1 MKILVIGASGMAGHM
16 ITTYLKEQHHDVATL
31 SGHHPY
37 DQNTTIID
45 ITDTKALTTYL
56 NTHSFDTVINCVG
69 LLIKAAE
76 KDPAKA
82 ILINAYFPHF
92 LSSFYAQTQTK
103 VIHLSTDCVFSGE
116 KGPYTENSI
125 YDGTLFYDRTKA
137 LGELINSKDL
147 TFRMSIIGPDRS
159 PSGVGLLNWFLQQ
172 QDTLYGYRKVYW
184 NGITTLA
191 LAKAIDAAL
200 TKPLTGLYHLVPKE
214 PITKYD
220 LLNLFQ
226 QTFST
231 PVTILPCDTPA
242 TNKVLLN
249 TRTDFTHEVPP
260 YPEMLQDLSL
270 WIKAH
275 PDFYPHYHL
284 PD

>member
-31 SGHHPY
+31 SGHHSY
-37 DQNTTIID
+37 DHDTAIID
-45 ITDTKALTTYL
+45 ITDIRALTTYL
-56 NTHSFDTVINCVG
+56 ATHSFDAVINCVG

-92 LSSFYAQTQTK
+92 LSKFYAQTPTK

-116 KGPYTENSI
+116 KGPYTEVSC
-125 YDGTLFYDRTKA
+125 YDGTLFYDRTKV

-172 QDTLYGYRKVYW
+172 QGTLYGYRKVYW

-200 TKPLTGLYHLVPKE
+200 TTPLTGLYHLVPQE

-220 LLNLFQ
+220 LLTLV
-226 QTFST
+226 TIPPSDT
-231 PVTILPCDTPA
+231 PVT
-242 TNKVLLN
+242 NKILLN
-249 TRTDFTHEVPP
+249 TRTDFTHQIPP
-260 YPEMLQDLSL
+260 YPEMLQDLKL
-270 WIKAH
+270 WIKTH

-284 PD
+284 TD